1 MRCARSGAGRFEIRP
16 KDTQLEQRLD
26 QEQARE
32 YRRLQDDMTTKL
44 RHHAFVDDRGSL
56 HAFQYLVLPSFTPPV
71 AWDVFRRRRRNQDDD
86 FVLVRSCWRSDLDL
100 EKLQTPVERL
110 RHPYP
115 LIPTIEVHQLTCAS
129 RELARLAA
137 ELAAMKLPVGAPAS
151 AFGCD
156 GVTFEIAIEQPP
168 HYIALAAKCRLSWW
182 DKPPEG
188 WEALAAWV
196 QRAESIFEGAWA
208 TQGAAAPTPLRVMAI
223 EDATA
228 RHEAQRLFHAG
239 HYGLVAELLAE
250 VSTREKLTP
259 AEAKML
265 ELALK
270 RAGDSNAV

>member
-1 MRCARSGAGRFEIRP
+1 
-16 KDTQLEQRLD
+16 
-26 QEQARE
+26 
-32 YRRLQDDMTTKL
+32 
-44 RHHAFVDDRGSL
+44 
-56 HAFQYLVLPSFTPPV
+56 
-71 AWDVFRRRRRNQDDD
+71 
-86 FVLVRSCWRSDLDL
+86 
-100 EKLQTPVERL
+100 
-110 RHPYP
+110 
-115 LIPTIEVHQLTCAS
+115 
-129 RELARLAA
+129 
-137 ELAAMKLPVGAPAS
+137 MKLPVGAPAS

-196 QRAESIFEGAWA
+196 HRAESIFETAWA
-208 TQGAAAPTPLRVMAI
+208 APGAAAPTPLSVIAI

-239 HYGLVAELLAE
+239 HYGRVAELLAE
-250 VSTREKLTP
+250 LGTREKPTA

-265 ELALK
+265 ELARK